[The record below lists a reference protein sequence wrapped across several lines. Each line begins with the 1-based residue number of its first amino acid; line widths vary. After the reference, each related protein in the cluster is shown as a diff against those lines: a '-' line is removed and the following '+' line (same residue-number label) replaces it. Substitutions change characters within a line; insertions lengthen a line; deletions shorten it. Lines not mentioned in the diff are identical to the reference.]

1 MIKNAIIESGNDYLF
16 SVPYTPKTNAIEQ
29 YFNQIKTY
37 LKRHRN
43 VEDFNK
49 LKINVNKAIY
59 RVKPENYKNYFY
71 NAYNLKGDIKL
82 QRKPSTRRRKQKQY
96 KYTYHPL
103 LLYSLKNTS
112 SLLLLYPVNLS
123 SP

>member
-1 MIKNAIIESGNDYLF
+1 LIKNAIIQSENDYLF
-16 SVPYTPKTNAIEQ
+16 SVPYTPKTNTIEQ

-37 LKRHRN
+37 LKNDRN

-49 LKINVNKAIY
+49 LKINVDKAID

-71 NAYNLKGDIKL
+71 NAYNLKGNIKL

-96 KYTYHPL
+96 KYT
-103 LLYSLKNTS
+103 
-112 SLLLLYPVNLS
+112 
-123 SP
+123 